1 METVSVNACERFV
14 HEGKGRV
21 RERARIQSWER
32 WDPFLKMDRLFI
44 LMKGNKKR
52 MSVYTHYL

>member
-1 METVSVNACERFV
+1 MSINACEKFM

-21 RERARIQSWER
+21 RERARIQSWEG
-32 WDPFLKMDRLFI
+32 WDPFLKTGRLFI

-52 MSVYTHYL
+52 MRVYTHDL